1 MNAALK
7 ACLFVCFAVLFA
19 TCQKDFS
26 VDSGNGNIPNVIP
39 STNITASVAG
49 RVIDQNGEPVKGV
62 LVTAGLMTAT
72 TDVNGSFSINNAN
85 VLDQA
90 AFVKA
95 EKTGFFTGSR
105 TFVARQNQDHY
116 VEIQLLTKTVIGTVS
131 ATSGGTINVANG
143 SAITLPANGIVV
155 ESTGAAYTGNVQVSM
170 AWIDPTSVNLFRQ
183 MPGDLR
189 GIDEAGRENN
199 LQSFGML
206 AVELNGS
213 GGEKLQIAS
222 GKKASLKFPLP
233 SAIQAA
239 APATI
244 PLWSFNETTGLWKQE
259 GSATKS
265 GNVYLADVSHFS
277 FWNCDAAFLNVN
289 FSATFKDQNGNP
301 LVNRLIK
308 ITRSGPANGILL
320 TTYAYTDNAGYV
332 AGRVPQNESMV
343 LEVLGT
349 YTCTQAIYSQNLGP
363 YAPNSNA
370 NLGVVTVNT
379 GMNVN
384 YTLTGM
390 VNNCAGSPV
399 TNGFVRVVTG
409 NGVYNAQINNGTF
422 NLNFASCSATQ
433 SITYYAVDNTASQQ
447 SNTVTATI
455 NSGTTNL
462 TVINA
467 CGTNSNEFIN
477 VTFNG
482 ATYQLLDSLS
492 GNAWTFQVPMTNI
505 FGTNISQNLYVSI
518 NSMGQAQ
525 GTFTIDNMDLRIGNN
540 QYYNSATVGNVVYTE
555 YGAPNQFIAGTV
567 NQLLRDSLG
576 TTTYPF
582 NCTFRVRRHQ

>member
-26 VDSGNGNIPNVIP
+26 VDNGNGNIPNIP
-39 STNITASVAG
+39 STNVTASVAG
-49 RVIDQNGEPVKGV
+49 RVIDQNGEPVKGA

-116 VEIQLLTKTVIGTVS
+116 VEIQLLTKTVIGMVS

-233 SAIQAA
+233 SAIQAS

-308 ITRSGPANGILL
+308 ITRSGPANGIIL

-332 AGRVPQNESMV
+332 GGRVPQNESMV
-343 LEVLGT
+343 MEVLGT

-384 YTLTGM
+384 YTLTGT
-390 VNNCAGSPV
+390 VNNCVGSPV

-409 NGVYNAQINNGTF
+409 NGAYNAPINNGTF
-422 NLNFASCSATQ
+422 ILNFASCAATQ
-433 SITYYAVDNTASQQ
+433 SITYYAVDNAASQQ
-447 SNTVTATI
+447 GNTVTATI

-462 TVINA
+462 PVIIA

-482 ATYQLLDSLS
+482 ANYQLLDSLS
-492 GNAWTFQVPMTNI
+492 GSAWTFQVPMTNI

-518 NSMGQAQ
+518 NSMGQSQ
-525 GTFTIDNMDLRIGNN
+525 GTFTIDNMDFRTGSN
-540 QYYNSATVGNVVYTE
+540 QYYNSGTVGNIIYTE
-555 YGAPNQFIAGTV
+555 YGQVNQFIAGTV
-567 NQLLRDSLG
+567 NQVLRDSVG

-582 NCTFRVRRHQ
+582 SCTFRVRRLQ